1 MSTSRRSV
9 KYFVAIGVWIFFNRF
24 VRRLYLWPAFSKIPE
39 MTITKYVKIFLSWSA
54 GQSSS
59 RYEREQALLQSY
71 ADNCT
76 AALQSIV
83 PPACIA
89 EIDSKGMSVSEFVG
103 SISDEIIAQKFGS
116 PYWTCDA
123 PLGSVD
129 SNGSPLLCAF
139 NRNAIGS
146 SVCETCRT
154 QHMGWTCSGCFATQ
168 NQVGTMRCKACRLP
182 NIKAMCGASATF
194 LESQQTYAA
203 TVVQAVVQAPTSAP
217 AVASESH
224 PVALREPLPFT
235 VPEKC
240 DEQMFNETMNI
251 VDTGAFCDDTLSSKP
266 FWRALT
272 KVIPITS
279 VEDLISCEDKAHRNA
294 SQHIKD
300 MNLSRS
306 YRRLRSLT
314 GGDGG
319 FDLLLDSL
327 SHQDCA
333 RFRLLLDIDID
344 QVFARLPVSAGEEGG
359 CTIFHSAAKNTGSSE
374 CLDVIK
380 AKLDPRDLYDI
391 LNASSHLPWKNTALH
406 HAARLGNVPVI
417 LKLNELGA
425 VASKT
430 NGDGYTP
437 LEVAA
442 KYLQLEAFRV
452 LLSLKR
458 SQKFVVTQVLRDLL
472 KGMDI
477 EYLQAIAEHN
487 SDCDRVGLE
496 QRKADF
502 ENWRSSALQ
511 EFRTHHATLFN
522 VIEISLKDPGFG
534 SPLLLDF
541 APDESES
548 ISRIKRGTFARPNL
562 YYDVLSPSVF
572 DKSDV
577 VRLHSHLFQCIGF
590 TLSNVASLIDIQEKL
605 SEYEASCPDAS
616 KSALYFVAWARA
628 AAMRGADN
636 DAFLQQHLLARFVAC
651 CEAIHANASE
661 WLSAAEMTIATQDP
675 LDIYHASPAQAADE
689 SGRDV
694 SVSQDASWLEKL
706 SDSQRAPF
714 DRLSKLVGL
723 ESIKKDAKWMYHMAL
738 SQKESQ
744 RLGIKSSTIERL
756 NFAFLGNPGTG
767 KTTVASIVAQI
778 LHQSGARGPVF
789 VKMTGP
795 EALAMGSKEF
805 CARLAKLTGDTKSQA
820 PPPTFRKGIQIE
832 MCWSHETQGPD
843 IDTFRQFTPATESAT
858 VLSIENSNFTCD
870 RALPLCKGDSVKFI
884 GTLPEFLKNDSTYTI
899 EVAVGNEFSL
909 RNVSNSKE
917 LSESFQVQWHKVLRG
932 VSVKSNYVFH
942 CATHHHLEPNI
953 PIRFAANVGD
963 GIPKDARVY
972 VKRVID
978 AFSFTVS
985 LALTNRDKAD
995 VELQSPVEPAEVGTI
1010 YVDNVPI
1017 SPVFA

>member
-1 MSTSRRSV
+1 M
-9 KYFVAIGVWIFFNRF
+9 
-24 VRRLYLWPAFSKIPE
+24 PE
-39 MTITKYVKIFLSWSA
+39 MTIDKYVKIFLSWSSA
-54 GQSSS
+54 QSSS
-59 RYEREQALLQSY
+59 RFARDQALLQSY
-71 ADNCT
+71 DDNCM
-76 AALQSIV
+76 AALESLV

-89 EIDSKGMSVSEFVG
+89 EIDSKGMSLSEFVG
-103 SISDEIIAQKFGS
+103 SISDEVIAQTFGS
-116 PYWTCDA
+116 PYWACDA

-139 NRNAIGS
+139 NRNAFGS

-154 QHMGWTCSGCFATQ
+154 QHKGWTCTGCFAAQ
-168 NQVGTMRCKACRLP
+168 NPVGTMRCRACRLP
-182 NIKAMCGASATF
+182 NVKAMCGPSATP

-203 TVVQAVVQAPTSAP
+203 SVVQAPASAP
-217 AVASESH
+217 TGASESH
-224 PVALREPLPFT
+224 AVVLREPLPFT
-235 VPEKC
+235 VPEMC
-240 DEQMFNETMNI
+240 DEQIFNETMN
-251 VDTGAFCDDTLSSKP
+251 VMDTGAVCDDTLSSKP

-272 KVIPITS
+272 KVAPITS
-279 VEDLISCEDKAHRNA
+279 IEDLNSCEDKAHRTA

-306 YRRLRSLT
+306 YRKLRSLT

-319 FDLLLDSL
+319 FDLLFDSL
-327 SHQDCA
+327 SRDDCA

-344 QVFARLPVSAGEEGG
+344 QVFARAPVTAGEEGG
-359 CTIFHSAAKNTGSSE
+359 CTIFHSAAKNSGSSE
-374 CLDVIK
+374 FLDVLK
-380 AKLDPRDLYDI
+380 AKLDPQDFYDI

-425 VASKT
+425 VTSKT

-452 LLSLKR
+452 LLSLKK

-472 KGMDI
+472 KGMDVK
-477 EYLQAIAEHN
+477 YHQAIANHN
-487 SDCDRVGLE
+487 SDCERVGLE

-502 ENWRSSALQ
+502 ETWRSGALQ
-511 EFRTHHATLFN
+511 EFRTHHAALFN
-522 VIEISLKDPGFG
+522 VIEISLKEPGFG
-534 SPLLLDF
+534 RPLLLDF
-541 APDESES
+541 ADDERES

-562 YYDVLSPSVF
+562 HYDVLSPSVF
-572 DKSDV
+572 HKSDV

-590 TLSNVASLIDIQEKL
+590 TLSNVASLIDVQEKL
-605 SEYEASCPDAS
+605 SEYESSCPDAS

-651 CEAIHANASE
+651 CETIHVNASE
-661 WLSAAEMTIATQDP
+661 WLSADEVAIAAQNP
-675 LDIYHASPAQAADE
+675 LDIFHANPAHSGDE
-689 SGRDV
+689 SGRD
-694 SVSQDASWLEKL
+694 VSQDASWLEKL
-706 SDSQRAPF
+706 SDSQRAPV

-723 ESIKKDAKWMYHMAL
+723 ESIKKDAKWMYHTAM

-789 VKMTGP
+789 DKMTGP

-832 MCWSHETQGPD
+832 MCWSHEKQGPD
-843 IDTFRQFTPATESAT
+843 IDTFRKFTPATESAT

-870 RALPLCKGDSVKFI
+870 RSLPLCKGDSVKFI
-884 GTLPEFLKNDSTYTI
+884 GTLPEFLSNHSSYT
-899 EVAVGNEFSL
+899 VQVVVGNEFSL
-909 RNVSNSKE
+909 TNVSNTKE

-953 PIRFAANVGD
+953 PIRFASNVGD

-985 LALTNRDKAD
+985 LSLTNRDKAD

-1010 YVDNVPI
+1010 YVDNVPE
-1017 SPVFA
+1017 SPVFVSQTVCPHTSDDLRSGFQAKSRMVGTRIIGLSKMLTVVNMMA